1 MNRSSFLRG
10 AAASLLVIALAAWGQ
25 AAPGGRVT
33 AHVLDLYTGAPAKGL
48 RIDFLAIEGSN
59 SKVLK
64 SVTTNAD
71 GRPPEGPLMTPETIK
86 PGRYQAVLH
95 IADYYRAVGATL
107 PANFH
112 TKLILEFDITNDKQ
126 PHHLP
131 FQITPWTQSMSVLP
145 G

>member
-1 MNRSSFLRG
+1 MNRSTFLRG
-10 AAASLLVIALAAWGQ
+10 AAASLLVVSASAWAQ

-33 AHVLDLYTGAPAKGL
+33 AHVLDLYTGTPAKGL
-48 RIDFLAIEGSN
+48 RIDFLAIDGAT

-71 GRPPEGPLMTPETIK
+71 GRPPEGPLMTPDTIK
-86 PGRYQAVLH
+86 AGRYQAVLH
-95 IADYYRAVGATL
+95 IADYYRAVGAQL
-107 PANFH
+107 PAGFH
-112 TKLILEFDITNDKQ
+112 TKVILEFDITNDKQ